1 MPVDGVF
8 KQSGAMYDALC
19 NHFPEFSLLAFAFS
33 IDLNNSMHMDIH
45 DGWRSYA
52 VWFRE
57 TRRAPPP
64 KEWWLLFPA
73 VGLAIELKEG
83 VRVSWDGRH
92 AMHCSISMP
101 GEGDHLYSMF
111 VGVKSDVVRH
121 MALEQAFFCL
131 PVPAVAELQKGTRVL
146 VGVRNH
152 CGTILSP
159 ITEVNLTE
167 AKIHRDHG
175 DGTFSIRTISSGTE
189 WAPFDPSDLRIMPEW
204 L

>member
-1 MPVDGVF
+1 MVV
-8 KQSGAMYDALC
+8 ALSRC
-19 NHFPEFSLLAFAFS
+19 GTCH
-33 IDLNNSMHMDIH
+33 
-45 DGWRSYA
+45 R
-52 VWFRE
+52 V
-57 TRRAPPP
+57 
-64 KEWWLLFPA
+64 
-73 VGLAIELKEG
+73 EG
-83 VRVSWDGRH
+83 G
-92 AMHCSISMP
+92 
-101 GEGDHLYSMF
+101 G
-111 VGVKSDVVRH
+111 
-121 MALEQAFFCL
+121 Q
-131 PVPAVAELQKGTRVL
+131 AELQKGTRVL